1 MTINYKTSD
10 NVFFLVEVQGKNQP
24 FNYPISNPEGL
35 TVEELT
41 GKSADFF
48 TLEVLKNLYGT
59 DATCYN
65 GSIDDWAEWIAKG
78 CWYEIG
84 KDPETGEPIKRQ
96 LNPIDLSP
104 HPTQTRLIDGF
115 QISDDTY
122 DLLNQG
128 KTKEFIELVF
138 GKAKR
143 PKK

>member
-1 MTINYKTSD
+1 MTINYISNGT
-10 NVFFLVEVQGKNQP
+10 VFFFVEIDGKNQP
-24 FNYPISNPEGL
+24 FSYPISNPEGE
-35 TVEELT
+35 TVVELT
-41 GKSADFF
+41 GTPEDYFK
-48 TLEVLKNLYGT
+48 LEVLKNLYGT
-59 DATCYN
+59 DAPCYKQ
-65 GSIDDWAEWIAKG
+65 GIDEWNEWIADG

-96 LNPIDLSP
+96 LPAIDLSP

-115 QISDDTY
+115 QVSDDTY
-122 DLLNQG
+122 DLLNKG